1 MGSSPVGTGSV
12 QQRYAVDICAGT
24 CSALRFHLEQDPK
37 AKVLAIDILPYHT
50 VVAHIPTHLRA
61 RFSYCQMDIRELD
74 ISRLQKVLYDTWSI
88 PIDGVDHWHASIPCQ
103 TYSVAHHNNNFHRD
117 GLTPITDKAR
127 THDAILEHTMSLVQT
142 IATHNPHTFIS
153 LENPLGLWK
162 YMPAVQSCA
171 QLPNWLLLDA
181 VHYCA
186 NTSEKD
192 GAFPKKPTSFL
203 FFNVPDTF
211 RLATCNNDCPHRI
224 SESSPLHAKVLCRH
238 TYTHA
243 QQQVITDVAEK
254 GKIPLKIFE
263 QAWRAHMERRQTIH
277 NPRPSTS
284 PASNIPSR
292 NTVQQRSHD
301 SVARGPFYKI

>member
-1 MGSSPVGTGSV
+1 MLKYPSSVGVFLGYAENCPGAVVLDPIANKLSVRRDVVVDENYRFKNVDTNPTLHHINPAKIGPVSYPTDLQPVSIATHTPPPRLLHDTAS
-12 QQRYAVDICAGT
+12 RYAVDICAGT

-103 TYSVAHHNNNFHRD
+103 TYSVAHHNDNYHRD

-224 SESSPLHAKVLCRH
+224 SV
-238 TYTHA
+238 
-243 QQQVITDVAEK
+243 
-254 GKIPLKIFE
+254 
-263 QAWRAHMERRQTIH
+263 
-277 NPRPSTS
+277 
-284 PASNIPSR
+284 
-292 NTVQQRSHD
+292 
-301 SVARGPFYKI
+301 